1 MEVKLT
7 SAANQLGLDDTE
19 VKLTS
24 ASLHVRRQTRR
35 APFFVT
41 RHTSLSLPLSAT
53 MKLLH
58 KAYEAVTSLE
68 PLDLD
73 ASEEDRTAFEATV
86 ATYSKYLGHMTAH
99 MTGVCAAS
107 NVDPPDDLNSIEEA
121 ALRPLPTPDRRFSAI
136 TKDLDDDDSTLSAAK
151 VIAYIHKNE
160 KLSFLAAEQV
170 SFARLLRGYL
180 LVESGDLIVSYTA
193 WRQIH

>member
-1 MEVKLT
+1 
-7 SAANQLGLDDTE
+7 
-19 VKLTS
+19 
-24 ASLHVRRQTRR
+24 
-35 APFFVT
+35 
-41 RHTSLSLPLSAT
+41 
-53 MKLLH
+53 
-58 KAYEAVTSLE
+58 
-68 PLDLD
+68 
-73 ASEEDRTAFEATV
+73 
-86 ATYSKYLGHMTAH
+86 
-99 MTGVCAAS
+99 MTGVCAGS

-136 TKDLDDDDSTLSAAK
+136 TKDLDDDDNSTLSAAK